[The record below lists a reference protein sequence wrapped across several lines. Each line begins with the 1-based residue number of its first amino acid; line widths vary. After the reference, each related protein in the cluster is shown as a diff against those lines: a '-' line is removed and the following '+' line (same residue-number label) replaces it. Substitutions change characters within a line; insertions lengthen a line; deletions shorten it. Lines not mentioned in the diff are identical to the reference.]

1 MKAQPSRSRCRIGLR
16 SRRMTAPI
24 RRGATWLVDLKPQSH
39 PEEPSKLRP
48 CLVMQEDCVN
58 AIHGSVI
65 IVPVSSSSERSYPSD
80 DPVRVHVGAFAKS
93 PGDAPEHSWAL
104 ADCVRA
110 VAKRRFNGDASIH
123 VCPPAA
129 MKKVELAL
137 KVLMRLR

>member
-1 MKAQPSRSRCRIGLR
+1 
-16 SRRMTAPI
+16 MTVSI
-24 RRGATWLVDLKPQSH
+24 RRGEIWLVDLKPQAH

-48 CLVMQEDCVN
+48 CLVLQEDSVN
-58 AIHGSVI
+58 AIHSTVI

-93 PGDAPEHSWAL
+93 SGGAPEHSWAL

-110 VAKRRFNGDASIH
+110 VAKPRFIGDAALHI
-123 VCPPAA
+123 CPAAA

>member
-1 MKAQPSRSRCRIGLR
+1 
-16 SRRMTAPI
+16 MTASI
-24 RRGATWLVDLKPQSH
+24 RRGEIWLVDLKPQSH

-48 CLVMQEDCVN
+48 CLVMQEDSVN
-58 AIHGSVI
+58 AVHSTVI

-93 PGDAPEHSWAL
+93 PGEQPEHSWAL

-110 VAKRRFNGDASIH
+110 VAKRRFSGAAAIH

>member
-1 MKAQPSRSRCRIGLR
+1 
-16 SRRMTAPI
+16 MTVSI
-24 RRGATWLVDLKPQSH
+24 RRGEIWLVDLKPQAH

-48 CLVMQEDCVN
+48 CLVLQEDSVN
-58 AIHGSVI
+58 AIHSTVI

-80 DPVRVHVGAFAKS
+80 DPARVHVGAFAKS
-93 PGDAPEHSWAL
+93 PGGAPEHSWAL

-110 VAKRRFNGDASIH
+110 VAKRRFIGDAALHI
-123 VCPPAA
+123 CPPAA

>member
-1 MKAQPSRSRCRIGLR
+1 
-16 SRRMTAPI
+16 MTLAI
-24 RRGATWLVDLKPQSH
+24 RRGEIWLVDLKPQTH

-48 CLVMQEDCVN
+48 CLVLQEDSVN
-58 AIHGSVI
+58 AVHGTII

-80 DPVRVHVGAFAKS
+80 DPVRVHVGAFAKAS
-93 PGDAPEHSWAL
+93 GDAPEHSWAL
-104 ADCVRA
+104 CDNVRA
-110 VAKRRFNGDASIH
+110 VAKRRFTGDAAIH

>member
-1 MKAQPSRSRCRIGLR
+1 
-16 SRRMTAPI
+16 MTLAI
-24 RRGATWLVDLKPQSH
+24 RRGEIWLVDLKPRSH

-48 CLVMQEDCVN
+48 CLVMQEDSVN
-58 AIHGSVI
+58 AAHSTVI

-80 DPVRVHVGAFAKS
+80 DPVRVNVGAFAKA
-93 PGDAPEHSWAL
+93 PTDKPEHAWAL
-104 ADCVRA
+104 TDCIRA
-110 VAKRRFNGDASIH
+110 VAKRRFMGDAPLH